1 MQILRHLTVLAICC
15 LAAGV
20 QPIAAADIAVWV
32 YDLPQWTENRWETRS
47 AALPPGTQ
55 PFGSGAQPYRLGPR
69 HVYASVEEGPRF
81 LLDDE
86 FQAAHLQRLAGLLR
100 EHGGIAVH
108 AMLLQDTRW
117 LDDPAGARDR
127 LTRLLQLNRY
137 RPEQAFAGVH
147 VDVEPHSLEAWDCGG
162 IPERRTLILKLQGLL
177 TQLSQ
182 GMASS
187 GKATKRRP
195 LLSAAL
201 PWWIGPL
208 SADIPEAS
216 SGRWLESLDE
226 IVLMAFGDPG
236 GPLVGGSARALLRR
250 LENGHLWTGLPAGK
264 GIRIGL
270 ATYEYASA
278 ADLAATIRELDRGL
292 ARQPAY
298 RGTAIFH
305 SGSSYGAPLAASIRG
320 LVQDASGKPVAGA
333 GIRAG
338 DRQTVT
344 NRCGRFIFRNLP
356 LATATLEVEGI
367 GLGSVSV
374 PVMGLAPGSE
384 LEMPPIVVSR
394 RP

>member
-1 MQILRHLTVLAICC
+1 MRTLRHLMVLAVCC
-15 LAAGV
+15 LAVGV
-20 QPIAAADIAVWV
+20 RPVAAADIAVWI
-32 YDLPQWTENRWETRS
+32 YDLPQWTERQWGARS
-47 AALPPGTQ
+47 AALPPGT
-55 PFGSGAQPYRLGPR
+55 R
-69 HVYASVEEGPRF
+69 HLYASVEEGPQF
-81 LLDDE
+81 VLDDE
-86 FQAAHLQRLAGLLR
+86 YRAAQLQRLAGLLR
-100 EHGGIAVH
+100 EHSRIAVH

-127 LTRLLQLNRY
+127 VTRLLQLNRY

-147 VDVEPHSLEAWDCGG
+147 VDIEAHGIEAWECGG
-162 IPERRTLILKLQGLL
+162 IPERRNLILKLQSLL

-182 GMASS
+182 VMASQE
-187 GKATKRRP
+187 KAAKGRP

-216 SGRWLESLDE
+216 PGRWLESLDE
-226 IVLMAFGDPG
+226 IVLLAFGDPG

-250 LENGHLWTGLPAGK
+250 LENGHLWSGLPAGK

-270 ATYEYASA
+270 ATYEYAGA
-278 ADLAATIRELDRGL
+278 ADLAATIRELDGAL

-305 SGSSYGAPLAASIRG
+305 SGGGYGAPLTASVRG
-320 LVQDASGKPVAGA
+320 LVQDATGQPVAGA

-338 DRQTVT
+338 DRQSVT
-344 NRCGRFIFRNLP
+344 NRCGRFTFRNLP
-356 LATATLEVEGI
+356 LATATLEVGGI
-367 GLGSVSV
+367 GVGSVSV
-374 PVMGLAPGSE
+374 PVMGLVPGSE
-384 LEMPPIVVSR
+384 LELPPIVVSR

>member
-1 MQILRHLTVLAICC
+1 MRTLRHLTVLAVCC
-15 LAAGV
+15 LAVGV
-20 QPIAAADIAVWV
+20 RPVAAADVAVWV
-32 YDLPQWTENRWETRS
+32 YDLPQWTENQWQARS
-47 AALPPGTQ
+47 AALPPGT
-55 PFGSGAQPYRLGPR
+55 R

-86 FQAAHLQRLAGLLR
+86 FQAAHMQRLAGFLR
-100 EHGGIAVH
+100 EHSRIAVH

-127 LTRLLQLNRY
+127 VTRLLQLNRY

-147 VDVEPHSLEAWDCGG
+147 VDVEAHALEAWECGS
-162 IPERRTLILKLQGLL
+162 ISERRGLIQKLQSLL
-177 TQLSQ
+177 TQLVQ
-182 GMASS
+182 VMASPE
-187 GKATKRRP
+187 KAAKGRP

-216 SGRWLESLDE
+216 PGRWLESLDE
-226 IVLMAFGDPG
+226 IVLLAFGDPG

-250 LENGHLWTGLPAGK
+250 LEDGHLWSGLPAGK

-278 ADLAATIRELDRGL
+278 GDLAATIRELDRAL

-305 SGSSYGAPLAASIRG
+305 SVSSYGAPLTASVRG
-320 LVQDASGKPVAGA
+320 LVQDATGQPVAGA

-338 DRQTVT
+338 ERQSVT
-344 NRCGRFIFRNLP
+344 NRCGRFIIRNLP
-356 LATATLEVEGI
+356 LATATLEVGGI
-367 GLGSVSV
+367 GVNSVSV

-384 LEMPPIVVSR
+384 LELPPIVVGR

>member
-1 MQILRHLTVLAICC
+1 MRTLRHLTVLAVCC
-15 LAAGV
+15 LAVGV
-20 QPIAAADIAVWV
+20 RPVAAADVAVWV
-32 YDLPQWTENRWETRS
+32 YDLPQWTENQWQARS
-47 AALPPGTQ
+47 GALPPGT
-55 PFGSGAQPYRLGPR
+55 R

-86 FQAAHLQRLAGLLR
+86 FQAAHMQRLAGFLR
-100 EHGGIAVH
+100 EHSRIAVH

-127 LTRLLQLNRY
+127 VTRLLQLNRY

-147 VDVEPHSLEAWDCGG
+147 VDVEAHTLEAWECGS
-162 IPERRTLILKLQGLL
+162 IPERRGLIQKLQSLL
-177 TQLSQ
+177 AQLSQ
-182 GMASS
+182 VMASPQKTAK
-187 GKATKRRP
+187 GRP
-195 LLSAAL
+195 VLSAAL

-216 SGRWLESLDE
+216 PGRWLESLDE
-226 IVLMAFGDPG
+226 IVLLAFGDPG

-250 LENGHLWTGLPAGK
+250 LEDGHLWSGLPAGK

-278 ADLAATIRELDRGL
+278 GDLAATIRELDRAL

-305 SGSSYGAPLAASIRG
+305 SVSRYGAPLTASVRG
-320 LVQDASGKPVAGA
+320 LVQDGSGQPVAGA

-338 DRQTVT
+338 ERQSVT
-344 NRCGRFIFRNLP
+344 NRCGRFTIRNLP
-356 LATATLEVEGI
+356 LATATLEVGGI
-367 GLGSVSV
+367 GVNSVSV

-384 LEMPPIVVSR
+384 LELPPIVVGR

>member
-1 MQILRHLTVLAICC
+1 VGIR
-15 LAAGV
+15 
-20 QPIAAADIAVWV
+20 PIAAADIAVWV
-32 YDLPQWTENRWETRS
+32 YDLPQWTETQWEARS
-47 AALPPGTQ
+47 AALPRGTK
-55 PFGSGAQPYRLGPR
+55 
-69 HVYASVEEGPRF
+69 HVYITVEEGPRF
-81 LLDDE
+81 LLHDE
-86 FQAAHLQRLAGLLR
+86 FRTAQLQRLAGFLR
-100 EHGGIAVH
+100 EHSRIAVH

-127 LTRLLQLNRY
+127 VTRLLQLNRY

-147 VDVEPHSLEAWDCGG
+147 VDVEPHTLEAWECGR
-162 IPERRTLILKLQGLL
+162 IPERRDLIQKLQSLL

-182 GMASS
+182 VMTSS
-187 GKATKRRP
+187 EKAAKGRP

-216 SGRWLESLDE
+216 PGRWLESLDE
-226 IVLMAFGDPG
+226 IVLLAFGDPG

-270 ATYEYASA
+270 ATYEYASP
-278 ADLAATIRELDRGL
+278 ADLAATIRELDRTL
-292 ARQPAY
+292 ATKPAY

-305 SGSSYGAPLAASIRG
+305 SGSSYGAPLTASLRG
-320 LVQDASGKPVAGA
+320 LVQDASGQPVAGA

-344 NRCGRFIFRNLP
+344 NRCGRFLFRNLP
-356 LATATLEVEGI
+356 LATGALEVGGI
-367 GLGSVSV
+367 GVGSVSV
-374 PVMGLAPGSE
+374 PVMGLLPGSE
-384 LEMPPIVVSR
+384 LELSPIIVSR

>member
-1 MQILRHLTVLAICC
+1 MRTLRHLTVLAVCC
-15 LAAGV
+15 LAVGV
-20 QPIAAADIAVWV
+20 RPIAAADIAVWV
-32 YDLPQWTENRWETRS
+32 YDLPQWTENQWEARS
-47 AALPPGTQ
+47 AALPPG
-55 PFGSGAQPYRLGPR
+55 AQPSGLGSR

-86 FQAAHLQRLAGLLR
+86 FRATHLQRLAGFLR
-100 EHGGIAVH
+100 EHSRIAVH
-108 AMLLQDTRW
+108 AMPLQDTRW

-127 LTRLLQLNRY
+127 VTRLLQLNRY

-147 VDVEPHSLEAWDCGG
+147 VDVEPHTLEAWECGG
-162 IPERRTLILKLQGLL
+162 IPERRNLIQKLQSLL

-182 GMASS
+182 VMATSE
-187 GKATKRRP
+187 KATKGRP

-208 SADIPEAS
+208 SADIPDAS
-216 SGRWLESLDE
+216 PGRWLESLDE
-226 IVLMAFGDPG
+226 IVLLAFGDPG

-250 LENGHLWTGLPAGK
+250 LENGHLWTGLPARK

-270 ATYEYASA
+270 ATYEYASP
-278 ADLAATIRELDRGL
+278 ADLATTIRDLDRAL
-292 ARQPAY
+292 TRQPAY

-305 SGSSYGAPLAASIRG
+305 SESNYGAPLTASVRG
-320 LVQDASGKPVAGA
+320 LVQDASGQPVAGA

-356 LATATLEVEGI
+356 LATAALEVGGI

-374 PVMGLAPGSE
+374 PIMALVAGSE
-384 LEMPPIVVSR
+384 LELPPI
-394 RP
+394 

>member
-1 MQILRHLTVLAICC
+1 MVLAVCC
-15 LAAGV
+15 LAVGV
-20 QPIAAADIAVWV
+20 RPVAAADVAVWV
-32 YDLPQWTENRWETRS
+32 YDLPQWTENQWQARS
-47 AALPPGTQ
+47 AALPPGT
-55 PFGSGAQPYRLGPR
+55 R

-86 FQAAHLQRLAGLLR
+86 FQAAHMQRLAGFLR
-100 EHGGIAVH
+100 EHSRIAVH

-127 LTRLLQLNRY
+127 VTRLLQLNRY

-147 VDVEPHSLEAWDCGG
+147 VDVEAHALEAWECGS
-162 IPERRTLILKLQGLL
+162 IPERRGLIQKLQSLL
-177 TQLSQ
+177 AQLAQ
-182 GMASS
+182 VMASPEKTS
-187 GKATKRRP
+187 KGRP
-195 LLSAAL
+195 VLSAAL

-216 SGRWLESLDE
+216 PGRWLESLDE
-226 IVLMAFGDPG
+226 IVLLAFGDPG

-250 LENGHLWTGLPAGK
+250 LEDGHLWSGLPAGK

-278 ADLAATIRELDRGL
+278 GDMAATIRELDRAL

-305 SGSSYGAPLAASIRG
+305 SVSSYGAPLTASVRG
-320 LVQDASGKPVAGA
+320 LVQDGSWQPVAGA

-338 DRQTVT
+338 ERQSVT
-344 NRCGRFIFRNLP
+344 NRCGRFTIRNLP
-356 LATATLEVEGI
+356 LATATLEVGGI
-367 GLGSVSV
+367 GLTSMSV

-384 LEMPPIVVSR
+384 LELPPILVGR